1 MALPTG
7 SGTET
12 LHSHCFADVDAN
24 TTLIYGAQHHVYTVL
39 SFTCYCNALN
49 AATDVGLLGL
59 KHYDNHAGTSGA
71 TIYIARFTIGVGE
84 TYVWND
90 KFSFNG
96 YEPSG
101 TAVMS
106 AAVQIANAAQ
116 AGSAD
121 AELFFDMTHASDDFD
136 ITVTYLDQDWSQE
149 RNK

>member
-12 LHSHCFADVDAN
+12 LHSHCFADVDAAQ
-24 TTLIYGAQHHVYTVL
+24 TLIFGVQHHVYTVL
-39 SFTCYCNALN
+39 SFICHCNALN
-49 AATDVGLLGL
+49 ATTDEGRLEL

-71 TIYIARFTIGVGE
+71 TIAIADFNIQVKE
-84 TYVWND
+84 TFIWND

-101 TAVMS
+101 TAVMA

-121 AELFFDMTHASDDFD
+121 AELYFDMTSAADDYD
-136 ITVTYLDQDWSQE
+136 IIVSYLDQDWT
-149 RNK
+149 

>member
-1 MALPTG
+1 MAVPTG

-71 TIYIARFTIGVGE
+71 TIYIARFTIGVGNLCLE
-84 TYVWND
+84 
-90 KFSFNG
+90 
-96 YEPSG
+96 
-101 TAVMS
+101 
-106 AAVQIANAAQ
+106 
-116 AGSAD
+116 
-121 AELFFDMTHASDDFD
+121 
-136 ITVTYLDQDWSQE
+136 
-149 RNK
+149 